1 MHGLC
6 MVQFE
11 GFPGKSRRADWEE
24 QQEARELITR
34 GQTYWGDTARGGY
47 FTDSAELCEAH
58 KRVEASEQS
67 PLGLPGP
74 GQGPLVLCDCLRH

>member
-1 MHGLC
+1 

-24 QQEARELITR
+24 QQEAWELITR
-34 GQTYWGDTARGGY
+34 GQTYRGDTACGGY

>member
-1 MHGLC
+1 MASVWYNLK
-6 MVQFE
+6 V
-11 GFPGKSRRADWEE
+11 FPGKSRRADWEE
-24 QQEARELITR
+24 QQEAWELITR
-34 GQTYWGDTARGGY
+34 GQTYRGDTGPVEGIL
-47 FTDSAELCEAH
+47 DSAELCESH